1 MNDQEIDLVRRAR
14 PVDPPHDPAV
24 RARAWARLHAE
35 FDAPPRRRRLGTRAG
50 WRPVVIGVVAAGAA
64 AAVAATL
71 IGGTD
76 PARSP
81 APGVGTTAK
90 TLELAAQTVEQNT
103 AVPRPRPN
111 QWVYSQLVSAHAL
124 TDGDVA
130 GADAMLHG
138 KVKVEEWWRFDGTA
152 MASSVQNGKLYVK
165 GILGPKL
172 RPRPGHVD
180 PRFNG
185 GFIGGPA
192 IVDSTPHKLYDY
204 VAGLPADPDALL
216 ARVRR
221 DYHDKGRDVT
231 TIGIIYRIFRDDHLI
246 PPKANAALYRA
257 LAKIPNVRVVNN
269 TADFAGRRGIG
280 VVFDTGEKRNG
291 NPLTETIVLNSRNYR
306 YMGDET
312 QAVLASSVV
321 DKAGGRS

>member
-35 FDAPPRRRRLGTRAG
+35 LDAPPRRRRLGARVGRRVA
-50 WRPVVIGVVAAGAA
+50 IGVVAAGAA

-71 IGGTD
+71 IGGTG
-76 PARSP
+76 PVRSP
-81 APGVGTTAK
+81 APEATTTAR
-90 TLELAAQTVEQNT
+90 TLELAAQTVEQDT

-111 QWVYSQLVSAHAL
+111 QWVYSQLVSAFAL
-124 TDGDVA
+124 TDGDVV
-130 GADAMLHG
+130 GPDAMLQG

-152 MASSVQNGKLYVK
+152 MARSVRNGKLYVK
-165 GILGPKL
+165 GIIGPKV

-185 GFIGGPA
+185 GYIGGPA
-192 IVDSTPHKLYDY
+192 IVDSTPNKLYDY
-204 VAGLPADPDALL
+204 VAGLPSDPDALL

-231 TIGIIYRIFRDDHLI
+231 TFGVIYRIFRDDHLI

-257 LAKIPNVRVVNN
+257 LAKMPHVRVVDDA
-269 TADFAGRRGIG
+269 ADYAGRRGIG
-280 VVFDTGEKRNG
+280 VVFDTGEMRNG
-291 NPLTETIVLNSRNYR
+291 KPITETIVLNSRNYR
-306 YMGDET
+306 YMGDEA

-321 DKAGGRS
+321 DEAGLRG